1 MMKCLTGGVMKV
13 SQVMTPDPA
22 CCLPQDTVD
31 IAARL
36 MRIQDVGMIP
46 VVDDERSPR
55 LLGVVTDRDLALLVV
70 AQGLEPRKTTV
81 EEVMTRNVITCEES
95 DNLQEVL
102 DSMKSHQV
110 RRIPVVANDN
120 GVVGV
125 VSQSDIALRLK
136 DPETTGEVV
145 ADISKP
151 SFPQSWR
158 AFKNELRSR
167 WNRLTEDDLEGVFG
181 DRESLILRLQERYA
195 MQRMDAER
203 EVDQFW
209 EKLTTTV
216 KQ

>member
-1 MMKCLTGGVMKV
+1 MNVFTGGVMKV

-22 CCLPQDTVD
+22 CCLPEDTVD

-46 VVDDERSPR
+46 VVDDERTPH
-55 LLGVVTDRDLALLVV
+55 LLGVVTDRDLAMLVV
-70 AQGLEPRKTTV
+70 AQGLEPRKTRV
-81 EEVMTRNVITCEES
+81 EEVMTRNVVTCEDTDSLE
-95 DNLQEVL
+95 EVL
-102 DSMKSHQV
+102 HSMKSHQV
-110 RRIPVVANDN
+110 RRIPVVSNDN

-151 SFPQSWR
+151 SFPHSWR
-158 AFKNELRSR
+158 EFKNELRRR
-167 WNRLTEDDLEGVFG
+167 WDRLTEDDLEGVFG

-195 MQRMDAER
+195 MQRMEAER

-209 EKLTTTV
+209 EKLTTT
-216 KQ
+216 KN